1 MDGLLEDLNTWLII
15 NSPRFE
21 RLEKF
26 VIRRNGK
33 WMKAVRGRGRTFV
46 VMKVFLSIYI
56 RLQLLGDG
64 GI

>member
-33 WMKAVRGRGRTFV
+33 WMNATRERGRTFV
-46 VMKVFLSIYI
+46 VMKVFLSRYI

-64 GI
+64 RI